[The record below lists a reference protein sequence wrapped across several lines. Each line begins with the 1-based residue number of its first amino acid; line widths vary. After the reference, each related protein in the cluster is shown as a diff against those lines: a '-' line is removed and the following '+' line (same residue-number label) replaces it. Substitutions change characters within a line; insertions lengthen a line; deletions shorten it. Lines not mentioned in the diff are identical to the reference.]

1 MPMHYCCIICLF
13 LLLVGMAP
21 AGAQKPGELLHRQTA
36 GVRPDST
43 TLPLIW
49 RVRDRAL
56 RVGEAVEVDFLAFGF
71 RDIAAYQFGL
81 WFDTAQLHFEGVEV
95 LTTLIPL
102 DPSGNFGLFNVAG
115 GEIRTLWS
123 VTVGMTLPEA
133 TPVFR
138 LRFTARAA
146 GKLLREVLNIDPA
159 LISAIAYN
167 TVLASRPVE
176 LAYADYRKIYPRGQA
191 PSQASASLSVRP
203 NPFRDRAVV
212 GFTLADAGEAQLR
225 VLDSSGREWMRI
237 EGYYPAG
244 YNEVSIGAGE
254 MPVAGLFFVA
264 LNTAQGKYFYKT
276 MKIDE

>member
-1 MPMHYCCIICLF
+1 MQHRYVLILFIIF
-13 LLLVGMAP
+13 SNLLP
-21 AGAQKPGELLHRQTA
+21 AGAQKPGILFRQPVA

-49 RVRDRAL
+49 RVRDRVL
-56 RVGEAVEVDFLAFGF
+56 RAGEAVSVDFLAFGF

-81 WFDTAQLHFEGVEV
+81 RFDTAQLQFEQVDI
-95 LTTLIPL
+95 LTTGIPL
-102 DPSGNFGLFNVAG
+102 DPSGNFGLFNVAA

-138 LRFTARAA
+138 LRFTARAT
-146 GKLLREVLNIDPA
+146 GKLLSEVLHIDPA

-176 LAYADYRKIYPRGQA
+176 LAYADYLTIYPRGQA
-191 PSQASASLSVRP
+191 RWQPPVSLSVRP
-203 NPFRDRAVV
+203 NPVRDRAVI
-212 GFTLADAGEAQLR
+212 GFALAEAGEAQLR
-225 VLDSSGREWMRI
+225 VLDISGRVWMRT
-237 EGYYPAG
+237 EGYFPAG
-244 YNEVSIGAGE
+244 FNEVAIGAGE

-264 LNTAQGKYFYKT
+264 LNTVQGKYLYKALKT
-276 MKIDE
+276 NE